1 MNPQINNLDNIMQ
14 NFNITSN
21 NNINKNHK
29 SLKLIFVFEILGKK
43 SFTREVPFNK
53 KLIDVLNEIAKEEP
67 DAKQLVDNIRNDI
80 ILCEGEALEYTKTI
94 EEINAK
100 ESILDD
106 NSVIVIPNIKTQK
119 I

>member
-1 MNPQINNLDNIMQ
+1 MFSFD
-14 NFNITSN
+14 
-21 NNINKNHK
+21 INKNHK
-29 SLKLIFVFEILGKK
+29 SLKLIFLFEQLEQKR
-43 SFTREVPFNK
+43 FTKEVPFDK

-67 DAKQLVDNIRNDI
+67 NAKEFVDNIRNDI
-80 ILCEGEALEYTKTI
+80 ILCEGEALDYTKTI